1 MKTILTLCI
10 FLLCGLAHAD
20 PAPSGAVEKMM
31 AQSEFY
37 MNCGVCKVERGP
49 FSSVTQ
55 TLIFPPPVG
64 VRRISAADYNWIKE
78 AGNAK
83 GASGLYV
90 MTERVQQSCL
100 VWSSDPCLAVR
111 ALWQQ
116 EWPTG
121 QCISPND
128 GKVYVARQR

>member
-10 FLLCGLAHAD
+10 SFICGIAHAD
-20 PAPSGAVEKMM
+20 TAPPGAVEKMM

-55 TLIFPPPVG
+55 TLVFPPPVG
-64 VRRISAADYNWIKE
+64 VRRISSADYNWIKE
-78 AGNAK
+78 AGNEK
-83 GASGLYV
+83 GVSGLYK
-90 MTERVQQSCL
+90 MTERIQQACM
-100 VWSSDPCLAVR
+100 VWSSDPCFAVR

-121 QCISPND
+121 ECIGTD
-128 GKVYVARQR
+128 GKVYKAVRQ

>member
-1 MKTILTLCI
+1 MKILLPLVL
-10 FLLCGLAHAD
+10 LLCGAAHAD
-20 PAPSGAVEKMM
+20 PAPVGAVEKMM

-37 MNCGVCKVERGP
+37 MHCGVCRVERGP
-49 FSSVTQ
+49 FSSATQ
-55 TLIFPPPVG
+55 TILFPPPVG
-64 VRRISAADYNWIKE
+64 VRRISSADYNWIKE

-90 MTERVQQSCL
+90 MTERVQQACA
-100 VWSSDPCLAVR
+100 VWSSDVCLAVR

-121 QCISPND
+121 ECVTPQ
-128 GKVYVARQR
+128 GQVYVAVRQ